1 MSLDYTTKL
10 VRDERLNDISDK
22 LEVAVQQGAERSM
35 YQTFPTSSSSPSSVS
50 FSIDT
55 PSESTVIDR
64 HILMRSTVNFKINI
78 GPNVP
83 VQTSVWEYGS
93 CEAFQAFPL
102 NSLFN
107 TITLGLNNA
116 SVSVNTRDVLPS
128 LLHMM
133 DEEDLAKWEGF
144 TPYLIDRYELYSNA
158 VNSVNNPLGVYDRA
172 GLNQHRTPR
181 GVHPLDSVSIVRN
194 PGDPAEDNNPVSQ
207 GTDDVWVI
215 SVSATFMEPLFI
227 SLFHSKYNKAGIAR
241 IKTVNLMMNIDSQL
255 NSFWSSGL
263 PKDAGDGFIPYT
275 LSFDE
280 DRAFTAPQLLMNFLV
295 SQQTNLLPAKNIVPY
310 VEYPKFIT
318 SQQSINT
325 IAAGGTKSVTINNI
339 QLGIIP
345 DKFIIFARRPLS
357 IKTPRDSN
365 SFFSIESV
373 SIQFDVQSGTL
384 ANCSKQQL
392 WRMSVANG
400 SKQSWTDFNG
410 RAQIYVQGGNSQVT
424 TCGSVLVISPS
435 RDLNLPAYLSCGSCG
450 QFQLQMNLTLTNL
463 SNEEISP
470 EVVVI
475 TANSGLCETI
485 AGRTSTQIGLL
496 NKELV
501 VNTTTWE
508 EHDAISSNE
517 YQRMSGGAL
526 SDQISSALKYMP
538 FIKKSLCN
546 KSGKSRSGGDYDGSG
561 RSGGMY
567 KNKLEHLVM

>member
-22 LEVAVQQGAERSM
+22 LEVAVQQGAERSN
-35 YQTFPTSSSSPSSVS
+35 YQVFPTSSSSSSVS
-50 FSIDT
+50 FSVDT

-93 CEAFQAFPL
+93 REAFQAFPL

-133 DEEDLAKWEGF
+133 DEEDLSKWGGF
-144 TPYLIDRYELYSNA
+144 TPYLIDRYQLYSDA
-158 VNSVNNPLGVYDRA
+158 VASINNQLGAYESA

-181 GVHPLDSVSIVRN
+181 GVHPLDDVLIIRN
-194 PGDPAEDNNPVSQ
+194 PGGASEDNNPISQ
-207 GTDDVWVI
+207 ATTDVWEI
-215 SVSATFMEPLFI
+215 SVSATFTEPLFI
-227 SLFHSKYNKAGIAR
+227 SPLLFHSKYNEVGIAGI
-241 IKTVNLMMNIDSQL
+241 KTINLMMNIDSQL
-255 NSFWSSGL
+255 NSFWSTGL
-263 PKDAGDGFIPYT
+263 PKDASNGVIPYT

-280 DRAFTAPQLLMNFLV
+280 NKGAFTVPQLLMNFLV

-318 SQQSINT
+318 SQQSTNT
-325 IAAGGTKSVTINNI
+325 IAAGSTKTVTINNI
-339 QLGIIP
+339 QLGVIL

-357 IKTPRDSN
+357 NKTPRDSN

-410 RAQIYVQGGNSQVT
+410 KAQIYVKGGNSQIS

-435 RDLNLPAYLSCGSCG
+435 RDLNLPAYLSCNSCG
-450 QFQLQMNLTLTNL
+450 QFQLQMNLTLM
-463 SNEEISP
+463 
-470 EVVVI
+470 
-475 TANSGLCETI
+475 
-485 AGRTSTQIGLL
+485 
-496 NKELV
+496 
-501 VNTTTWE
+501 W
-508 EHDAISSNE
+508 
-517 YQRMSGGAL
+517 
-526 SDQISSALKYMP
+526 
-538 FIKKSLCN
+538 
-546 KSGKSRSGGDYDGSG
+546 
-561 RSGGMY
+561 
-567 KNKLEHLVM
+567 LERL